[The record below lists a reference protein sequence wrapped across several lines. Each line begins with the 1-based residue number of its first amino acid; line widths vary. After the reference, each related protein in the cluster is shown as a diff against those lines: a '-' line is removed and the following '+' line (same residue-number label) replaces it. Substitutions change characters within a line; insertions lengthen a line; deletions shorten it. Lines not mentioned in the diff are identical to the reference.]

1 MELRVLKYFVEA
13 ARDENITKAAARLHV
28 SQSSLTRQLHNL
40 EEEIGKKLYTRSNYK
55 IILTPEG
62 LLLKKHAQEMLE
74 LEEKILLYF
83 KDLSGDISGVV
94 YIGAGETAGMALI
107 GKILKNLINN
117 YPKIKYRMISAD
129 REGVSEKLDRGLIDF
144 GVFVGKVNLAKY
156 NYKILDYADRW
167 GVLVLKDDILAL
179 KGFAEPEDLLN
190 RDLLASYQAIAE
202 NEFESWL
209 GYEAENLNII
219 GLHNLIYNG
228 AVMAREGLGILLTI
242 EGIINTDFNSD
253 FRFVPLK
260 PEINARLAL
269 AWKKDAAFSKAAQK
283 FLEFA
288 NNI

>member
-74 LEEKILLYF
+74 LEEKILLDF

-209 GYEAENLNII
+209 GYEAE
-219 GLHNLIYNG
+219 
-228 AVMAREGLGILLTI
+228 
-242 EGIINTDFNSD
+242 
-253 FRFVPLK
+253 
-260 PEINARLAL
+260 
-269 AWKKDAAFSKAAQK
+269 
-283 FLEFA
+283 
-288 NNI
+288 

>member
-55 IILTPEG
+55 INLTPEG

>member
-55 IILTPEG
+55 INLTPEG
-62 LLLKKHAQEMLE
+62 LLLKKHAQEMIE
-74 LEEKILLYF
+74 LEEKILLDF

-94 YIGAGETAGMALI
+94 YIGAGETVGMALI

-167 GVLVLKDDILAL
+167 GVLVLKDDMLAL

-190 RDLLASYQAIAE
+190 RNLLASYQAIAE

-209 GYEAENLNII
+209 GYEAEKLNII